1 MAVARAV
8 LSAISRFV
16 SAMAMLNFGG
26 QQTVS
31 TSVQNF
37 VRMTL
42 RRRSSVC
49 SIPPRLQVLR
59 PPIQPNH
66 RLVNPRART
75 DPAGWHDLAQCW
87 REIRGPPAL
96 PVAFAYSITSP
107 AWASGAC
114 QSPSGVSA
122 AFTRHP
128 FRVRLTASRR
138 RSRASAS
145 RICGRAFRRSASVQ
159 RRPSDRRRNG
169 RRHRTSSLAIRPW
182 PW

>member
-42 RRRSSVC
+42 RKRSFVC

-96 PVAFAYSITSP
+96 PGAFAYSITSP

-122 AFTRHP
+122 AFTRT
-128 FRVRLTASRR
+128 RSVWASQRLGEEVAHQHVGGAAKVLVVLRR
-138 RSRASAS
+138 C
-145 RICGRAFRRSASVQ
+145 RIFGGRIAE
-159 RRPSDRRRNG
+159 
-169 RRHRTSSLAIRPW
+169 
-182 PW
+182 

>member
-16 SAMAMLNFGG
+16 AAMAMLNFGG

-42 RRRSSVC
+42 RKRSFVC

-66 RLVNPRART
+66 RLLIRGRALIP
-75 DPAGWHDLAQCW
+75 PAGTISLSAGARYED
-87 REIRGPPAL
+87 RPA
-96 PVAFAYSITSP
+96 
-107 AWASGAC
+107 
-114 QSPSGVSA
+114 
-122 AFTRHP
+122 
-128 FRVRLTASRR
+128 TA
-138 RSRASAS
+138 
-145 RICGRAFRRSASVQ
+145 
-159 RRPSDRRRNG
+159 
-169 RRHRTSSLAIRPW
+169 
-182 PW
+182 

>member
-66 RLVNPRART
+66 RLLDLLARGGARLLRGG
-75 DPAGWHDLAQCW
+75 AGLS
-87 REIRGPPAL
+87 
-96 PVAFAYSITSP
+96 FF
-107 AWASGAC
+107 
-114 QSPSGVSA
+114 GVS
-122 AFTRHP
+122 R
-128 FRVRLTASRR
+128 RVRRKPR
-138 RSRASAS
+138 
-145 RICGRAFRRSASVQ
+145 GQVF
-159 RRPSDRRRNG
+159 G
-169 RRHRTSSLAIRPW
+169 
-182 PW
+182 